1 MFKRIKGIWWRD
13 FCSGHGPVQKAM
25 SSTINIKEIAH
36 SSLRTDGARVM
47 SDLFRLRGL
56 VFGFFDF
63 DRKPTKEDY
72 FDDLESRLTDNR
84 NNRSTS
90 PLLGE
95 HSPDRL

>member
-1 MFKRIKGIWWRD
+1 
-13 FCSGHGPVQKAM
+13 M
-25 SSTINIKEIAH
+25 SSTIKIKEIAH

-47 SDLFRLRGL
+47 SVLFRLCGL

-63 DRKPTKEDY
+63 DRKHTNYY